1 MATLT
6 CSLNVTI
13 PSDMI
18 IIWSHNGSV
27 VRTDGVSRA
36 GKSTTLVIENFEPSD
51 AGHYECVFNNAINN
65 GWTLRRNIRLLIT
78 SMFLYHKIIY
88 NILRG
93 RIKGHCRE
101 IYLILPC
108 NQGNI

>member
-27 VRTDGVSRA
+27 VRTDSVSRA
-36 GKSTTLVIENFEPSD
+36 SKSTTLVIENFKPSD
-51 AGHYECVFNNAINN
+51 VGDYECKFNKAINN
-65 GWTLRRNIRLLIT
+65 GWTLIRNIRLSIAGVSLHGESAYT
-78 SMFLYHKIIY
+78 CS
-88 NILRG
+88 
-93 RIKGHCRE
+93 
-101 IYLILPC
+101 
-108 NQGNI
+108 

>member
-18 IIWSHNGSV
+18 IIWSHNSSV

-36 GKSTTLVIENFEPSD
+36 GKSTTLVIENFKPSD
-51 AGHYECVFNNAINN
+51 AGDYECQFYKAINN
-65 GWTLRRNIRLLIT
+65 GWTLIRNIRL
-78 SMFLYHKIIY
+78 SD
-88 NILRG
+88 
-93 RIKGHCRE
+93 CRCVLVWMKV
-101 IYLILPC
+101 YTHVASY
-108 NQGNI
+108 G